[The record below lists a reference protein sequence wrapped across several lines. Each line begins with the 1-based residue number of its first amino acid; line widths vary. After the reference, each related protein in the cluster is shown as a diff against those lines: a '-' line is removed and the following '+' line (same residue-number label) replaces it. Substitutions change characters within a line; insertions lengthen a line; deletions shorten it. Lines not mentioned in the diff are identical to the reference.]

1 MKALESTFPMVS
13 ISVILFEDLPSK
25 SKEKQKTRNDY
36 NWPKFGNKDQL
47 QANVSPKIFDLERRN
62 GTQMIALENIFQ
74 TVPNF
79 FIFEQLLTELYKKK
93 ELHADSPDMAQ
104 QP

>member
-1 MKALESTFPMVS
+1 M
-13 ISVILFEDLPSK
+13 
-25 SKEKQKTRNDY
+25 
-36 NWPKFGNKDQL
+36 PKPAKDQL
-47 QANVSPKIFDLERRN
+47 QLSSKSPKISALERRN
-62 GTQMIALENIFQ
+62 GIQMIALENIFQ